1 MKRLYQELVNS
12 EFWRENGVIA
22 FGEFQKEIGMP
33 VIVSAKTGLPEHYY
47 PQETLLTAAQ
57 QEWKSKRP
65 SIVKPLEQFYTN
77 VKVNGRY
84 LSWPLERYTEPTTFE
99 ERNNAYIETALEL
112 GEQTICALLDYAQM
126 NPQEIDQLTTISTT
140 GIAVPSLDARLM
152 NRIPFSRGMK
162 RLPLFGLGC
171 VGGAAGIAR
180 TADYLQGHPEEAVIL
195 FAVELC
201 SLTIQRD
208 DLSMANLVASG
219 LFGDGAA
226 AVLMVGDDHPRAQC
240 AQSLPRVIDS
250 QSQFFPETEHIMG
263 WDVTNSGF
271 KVLLSADIAGL
282 AQSEVRP
289 SMEAFLGRHDLTI
302 AGIDHWLVHPG
313 GPRVIQ
319 ALADGLGLP
328 DEALALSWETLAEA
342 GNISSASVLL
352 ILDKAMKRLQP
363 KPGEWGVLMAMGPA
377 FCAELVLLQW

>member
-1 MKRLYQELVNS
+1 
-12 EFWRENGVIA
+12 
-22 FGEFQKEIGMP
+22 MP
-33 VIVSAKTGLPEHYY
+33 VIVSTSAGFPEHYY
-47 PQETLLTAAQ
+47 TQNTLLSAAQ
-57 QEWKSKRP
+57 EEWKPRRE
-65 SIVKPLEQFYTN
+65 SILKPLEQFYTN
-77 VKVNGRY
+77 VRVDGRY
-84 LSWPLERYTEPTTFE
+84 LAWPLERYTKPTTFA
-99 ERNNAYIETALEL
+99 ERNHAYIETALTL
-112 GEQTICALLDYAQM
+112 GEQTICALLDQVQM
-126 NPQEIDQLTTISTT
+126 SPQEIDQLTAISTT

-180 TADYLQGHPEEAVIL
+180 TADYLQGHPEESVIL

-201 SLTIQRD
+201 SLTLQRD

-226 AVLMVGDDHPRAQC
+226 AVLMVGDDHPRAQ
-240 AQSLPRVIDS
+240 QGMPRVIDS

-263 WDVTNSGF
+263 WDVTDSGF

-289 SMEAFLGRHDLTI
+289 SMEAFLGRHDLSI
-302 AGIDHWLVHPG
+302 ADIDHWLVHPG

-319 ALADGLGLP
+319 ALSNGLGLP
-328 DEALALSWETLAEA
+328 DKALALSWEMLAEA

-352 ILDKAMKRLQP
+352 ILDKTMKRSQP
-363 KPGEWGVLMAMGPA
+363 KPGEYGVLMAMGPA
-377 FCAELVLLQW
+377 FCAELVLLEW

>member
-1 MKRLYQELVNS
+1 
-12 EFWRENGVIA
+12 
-22 FGEFQKEIGMP
+22 MP
-33 VIVSAKTGLPEHYY
+33 VIVSTKTGFPEHYY
-47 PQETLLTAAQ
+47 PQSTLLTAAQ
-57 QEWKSKRP
+57 EEWQQKRA

-84 LSWPLERYTEPTTFE
+84 LSWPLERYKKPTTFE
-99 ERNNAYIETALEL
+99 ERNTAYIETALEL
-112 GEQTICALLDYAQM
+112 GEQTICALLDQVQM
-126 NPQEIDQLTTISTT
+126 SANEIDQLITISTT
-140 GIAVPSLDARLM
+140 GIAVPALDARLM

-162 RLPLFGLGC
+162 RMPLFGLGC

-226 AVLMVGDDHPRAQC
+226 AVLMVGDDHPRAQPG
-240 AQSLPRVIDS
+240 LPRVIDS
-250 QSQFFPETEHIMG
+250 QSHFFPETEHIMG

-271 KVLLSADIAGL
+271 KVLLSADIASL

-289 SMEAFLGRHDLTI
+289 SMEAFLGRHELNI
-302 AGIDHWLVHPG
+302 ADIDRWLVHPG
-313 GPRVIQ
+313 GPRVIR
-319 ALADGLGLP
+319 ALEEGLDLP
-328 DEALALSWETLAEA
+328 DEALALSWESLAEA

-352 ILDKAMKRLQP
+352 ILEKTMKRSQP
-363 KPGEWGVLMAMGPA
+363 KPGEHGVLMAMGPA